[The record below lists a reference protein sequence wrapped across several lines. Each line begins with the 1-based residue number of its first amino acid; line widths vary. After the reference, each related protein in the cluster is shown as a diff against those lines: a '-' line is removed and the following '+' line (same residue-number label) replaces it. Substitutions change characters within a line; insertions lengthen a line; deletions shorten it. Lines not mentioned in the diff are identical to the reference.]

1 MKKFEKI
8 VIGLYA
14 VVILYSI
21 LFMFIDGFKFH
32 YIGLFVT
39 GIISLLVLGKYRK
52 TEQESKIKI
61 SQMASQVGSMA
72 SDSLEVADK
81 TKTLERTK
89 FAMLN
94 LLEDSKELE
103 AKLKEER
110 DKVSSIIR
118 SMGEGLFVLDENHK
132 IELINPIAERLL
144 DVGHNEAIGKD
155 WSDLVKTYK
164 GDVAIP
170 TNERSTISSL
180 KEGKV
185 ILTDLEDNHYYVT
198 KLGKKFPVTSTTT
211 PITKDGKVI
220 GAVKVF
226 RDATKDKM
234 SKEHIEGEVVNRTAQ
249 LSASINS
256 LTLGFIMTNKDG
268 VVSLVNMAAKNILKV
283 QSSLNNL
290 SDLNKLLT
298 INPSLTDLIDKSHKE
313 NKLIEVDDVVFGNRV
328 LHFYLSPIS
337 INRSSGNEDIGTVI
351 LFEDITEEKIIE
363 RSRDEFFSIASHEL
377 RTPLTAIRGN
387 TSLIMDMYGQKIKDK
402 DFAEMIDDI
411 HSSSIRLI
419 DIVNDFLNVSRLEM
433 GRMEFKKENVDILK
447 VTKEVILEL
456 NKLAHDK
463 GLTINLDDGKRKEL
477 FVNADTERVKQVVIN
492 LVSNGIKYTDTG
504 RIDIN
509 FKEDK
514 NKVEVYFKDTGR
526 GIDHSNQ
533 NLLFRKFQ
541 QAGSSLFTRDT
552 TKGTGLGL
560 YISKLMVNGMGGEIK
575 LVESAIDKGSVFMF
589 TLPSVKK
596 IAS

>member
-1 MKKFEKI
+1 MNLLLLLLILLLLI
-8 VIGLYA
+8 V
-14 VVILYSI
+14 V
-21 LFMFIDGFKFH
+21 GF
-32 YIGLFVT
+32 
-39 GIISLLVLGKYRK
+39 LVNY
-52 TEQESKIKI
+52 I
-61 SQMASQVGSMA
+61 SQIKKQSSQKITQLENDISNIKDNS
-72 SDSLEVADK
+72 SDILDKSRLLEN
-81 TKTLERTK
+81 TKI
-89 FAMLN
+89 AMVN

-103 AKLKEER
+103 ASLKEER

-144 DVGHNEAIGKD
+144 DVAHNEAIGKD
-155 WSDLVKTYK
+155 WSDIVTTYK

-170 TNERSTISSL
+170 TSERSTISAL

-211 PITKDGKVI
+211 PITKDGKVV

-226 RDATKDKM
+226 RDATKDKV
-234 SKEHIEGEVVNRTAQ
+234 SKEHIESEVVNRTAQ

-268 VVSLVNMAAKNILKV
+268 VISLINMAAKNILKI
-283 QSSLNNL
+283 QSSLGSLNE
-290 SDLNKLLT
+290 LNKLLT
-298 INPSLTDLIDKSHKE
+298 INPSLVDLISKSHIE
-313 NKLIEVDDVVFGNRV
+313 NKLIEVNDIIFGNRV

-337 INRSSGNEDIGTVI
+337 INRASGSEDIGTVI
-351 LFEDITEEKIIE
+351 LFEDVTEEKIIE

-387 TSLIMDMYGQKIKDK
+387 TSLIMDMYGNKIKDK
-402 DFAEMIDDI
+402 DFNEMIDDI

-433 GRMEFKKENVDILK
+433 GRMEFKKEKVDIVK
-447 VTKEVILEL
+447 ITKEVILEL
-456 NKLAHDK
+456 NKLAQDK
-463 GLTINLDDGKRKEL
+463 GLTINLEDEKDSSLFATADG
-477 FVNADTERVKQVVIN
+477 ERVKQVIIN
-492 LVSNGIKYTDTG
+492 LVSNAIKYTDKG
-504 RIDIN
+504 SVSIS
-509 FKEDK
+509 FKENKK
-514 NKVEVYFKDTGR
+514 NVEIYFKDTGR
-526 GIDHSNQ
+526 GIDQNNQ
-533 NLLFRKFQ
+533 NLLFHKFQ

-575 LVESAIDKGSVFMF
+575 LVESGIDKGSIFMF
-589 TLPSVKK
+589 TLPSIKK
-596 IAS
+596 